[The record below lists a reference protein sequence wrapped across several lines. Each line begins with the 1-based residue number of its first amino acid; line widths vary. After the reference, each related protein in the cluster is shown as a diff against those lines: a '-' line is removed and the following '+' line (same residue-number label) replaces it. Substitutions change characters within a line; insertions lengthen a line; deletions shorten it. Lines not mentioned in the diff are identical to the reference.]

1 MFLSENE
8 KLIWAAAYA
17 AEWVNALARREM
29 YGAPMSVSTC
39 IENAGSA
46 VTEARDAHAE
56 VQEEWGRNNPVCRM
70 LNQMTKRV

>member
-1 MFLSENE
+1 MVMTDGE

-46 VTEARDAHAE
+46 VIEAQDTHAE
-56 VQEEWGRNNPVCRM
+56 VQENWGRNDPVCQM
-70 LNQMTKRV
+70 LTQMTKRV